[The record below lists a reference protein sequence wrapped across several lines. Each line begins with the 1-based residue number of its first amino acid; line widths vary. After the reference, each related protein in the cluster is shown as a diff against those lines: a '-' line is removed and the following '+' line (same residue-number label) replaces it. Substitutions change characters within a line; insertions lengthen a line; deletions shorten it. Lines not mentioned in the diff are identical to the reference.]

1 MTVIVDSSVWIAHFK
16 RRNEHLVELLEAD
29 KVYCH
34 PYVIGE
40 LACGTPPNRE
50 FVLDTISELRRTPVA
65 TLEELREFIE
75 AHNLSGRGCGFVD
88 MNLLA
93 SVRLKSGLTI
103 WTLDKSLASA
113 AADQGCLHSE

>member
-1 MTVIVDSSVWIAHFK
+1 M
-16 RRNEHLVELLEAD
+16 
-29 KVYCH
+29 
-34 PYVIGE
+34 
-40 LACGTPPNRE
+40 
-50 FVLDTISELRRTPVA
+50 ISELRRTPVA

-75 AHNLSGRGCGFVD
+75 AHDLSGRGCGFVD

-93 SVRLKSGLTI
+93 SARLKSGLTI

>member
-1 MTVIVDSSVWIAHFK
+1 VTVIVDSSVWIAHFK

-93 SVRLKSGLTI
+93 SARLKSGLTI